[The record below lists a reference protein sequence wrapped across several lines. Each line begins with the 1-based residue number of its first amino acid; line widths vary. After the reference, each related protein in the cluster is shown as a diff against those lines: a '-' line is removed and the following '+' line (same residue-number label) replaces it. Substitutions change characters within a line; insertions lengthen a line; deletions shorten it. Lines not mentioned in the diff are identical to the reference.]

1 MKNKTQT
8 KDTLPLSSKN
18 IYIIIAGI
26 VVLILGNIIVA
37 QEDFIDA
44 TKFSVALY
52 VAPIVL
58 AVSVAIIIFGLLYKP
73 KN

>member
-8 KDTLPLSSKN
+8 KDALPLSSKN

-26 VVLILGNIIVA
+26 IILILGNIVVA

-44 TKFSVALY
+44 TKFSMALY
-52 VAPIVL
+52 IAPIIL
-58 AVSVAIIIFGLLYKP
+58 AVSVAIIIFGLLYKS